1 VNRADTPT
9 RRVTTAIVVS
19 VGLFAGG
26 DSYSHIFH
34 LARLHGQDVV
44 SAALVPL
51 AGDGLVVAASAT
63 MLAAARINA
72 PVPARA
78 RLMMLGGIGD
88 GRRERGLRAATGPH
102 RSLPV
107 GVGSPDLRRV
117 HGTADV
123 DAGEPRDAV
132 QASECT
138 DSDRIPG

>member
-1 VNRADTPT
+1 MNRADTTT

-34 LARLHGQDVV
+34 LARDHGQDVV

-63 MLAAARINA
+63 MLAAARTGK

-78 RLMMLGGIGD
+78 RLMMLGGIGATV
-88 GRRERGLRAATGPH
+88 AADP
-102 RSLPV
+102 
-107 GVGSPDLRRV
+107 
-117 HGTADV
+117 
-123 DAGEPRDAV
+123 EPGNQRFKYPACSCDFDAV
-132 QASECT
+132 YRRWSSVKAS
-138 DSDRIPG
+138 SSAGAPGQDL